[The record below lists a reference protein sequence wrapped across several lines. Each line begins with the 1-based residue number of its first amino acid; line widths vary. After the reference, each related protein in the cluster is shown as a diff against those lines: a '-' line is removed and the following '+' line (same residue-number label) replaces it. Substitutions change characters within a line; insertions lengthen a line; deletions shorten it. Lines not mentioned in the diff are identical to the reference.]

1 MFCAIVLGAYIFARK
16 HYPCPEEPHIF
27 GTNHGVISR
36 VGDRCLVWLPSSEAS
51 IPARSAFF
59 SVASSKYIVMTQPIL
74 YIGRLSAIESHE
86 DEANGSEFVL
96 NQTYFQ
102 IYLTKLSLNGIEAQ
116 SELVSSKLRRLETLN
131 LSSESRFRSR
141 SREELSLF
149 RNNLKTLT
157 DLITEL
163 EQTERSIEAF
173 LRIQSG
179 GRGLLSLK
187 TFQDRVT
194 YPESPRELVAK
205 LREIRRILNDF

>member
-1 MFCAIVLGAYIFARK
+1 
-16 HYPCPEEPHIF
+16 
-27 GTNHGVISR
+27 
-36 VGDRCLVWLPSSEAS
+36 
-51 IPARSAFF
+51 
-59 SVASSKYIVMTQPIL
+59 MTQPIL
-74 YIGRLSAIESHE
+74 YIGRLSEIESHE

-102 IYLTKLSLNGIEAQ
+102 IYLTKLSLNEIEAQ
-116 SELVSSKLRRLETLN
+116 SELVSSKLHRLETLN

>member
-1 MFCAIVLGAYIFARK
+1 
-16 HYPCPEEPHIF
+16 
-27 GTNHGVISR
+27 
-36 VGDRCLVWLPSSEAS
+36 
-51 IPARSAFF
+51 
-59 SVASSKYIVMTQPIL
+59 MTQPIL
-74 YIGRLSAIESHE
+74 YIGRLSEIESHE
-86 DEANGSEFVL
+86 DKANGTEFVL

-102 IYLTKLSLNGIEAQ
+102 IHLTKLSLNEIEAQ
-116 SELVSSKLRRLETLN
+116 SELVSSKLHRLETLN

-141 SREELSLF
+141 SREELILF
-149 RNNLKTLT
+149 KNNLKTLN

-173 LRIQSG
+173 LRIRSG